1 MATILMILI
10 HLTAV
15 LFFLPALII
24 TIPLHLIL
32 VAVSKNKS
40 TTSEKTMTYA
50 QGWAEIKADKKGWA
64 VMTLLAIGLTVGMT
78 KLAIAY
84 L

>member
-1 MATILMILI
+1 MIMILI
-10 HLTAV
+10 HLICV

-40 TTSEKTMTYA
+40 TPSEGTMSYA
-50 QGWAEIKADKKGWA
+50 QGWAEIMADKKFYA
-64 VMTLLAIGLTVGMT
+64 IMTLIAIGMAIGMT
-78 KLAIAY
+78 KLAIVY